1 MADLHSK
8 YTCRLVY
15 IIQCTCSHEST
26 VSVSGRL
33 RDVVQ
38 YNEQNSR
45 SIAAAGRPA
54 HFTRMPISDPNC
66 VKLDHY
72 NATLDRDKRRCS
84 VKWMIEH
91 MFPICFYRCM
101 YVKFTIP
108 NIINMIV
115 VFSESFAREGRVPIW
130 TPCLRSAPSHIRIRT
145 SLHCSFKLQVF
156 QLVNPLNNYSS

>member
-33 RDVVQ
+33 RDVVE

-45 SIAAAGRPA
+45 FIAAAGRPA

-91 MFPICFYRCM
+91 MFRICFYRCM

-115 VFSESFAREGRVPIW
+115 VFSESFRASRGRG
-130 TPCLRSAPSHIRIRT
+130 A
-145 SLHCSFKLQVF
+145 SLFGRHALDPPPHTYASVHLFTAVSNFRYFNL
-156 QLVNPLNNYSS
+156 